1 MGGCATKPKVLKSD
15 DTREAPAPVT
25 EPAKDETAVAEAGA
39 DTGVVVVPD
48 DLKENKEV
56 VVSDQTEKKK
66 DEGDDDHVIH
76 GADDDRIKEIADDE
90 QETKHRSLSNL
101 FKEEFH
107 ITFLIV
113 SLNFFNILQNE
124 EAKDSTQDEK
134 TPVIKPEPIVEAEA
148 ESKVIETHASK
159 PEPSQSEPEIPTG
172 ESESKA
178 PEPPVEP
185 ELPAP
190 LESEN
195 PTTESEISKVQEI
208 QVSET
213 AVEETAAIEANNAP
227 EEKTKTE
234 EVTEGATAA
243 ETHGKEATLE
253 KSSGEKEVEKSGE
266 ENSKEVVVP
275 EEKTLDAKGNVEE
288 IAKV

>member
-101 FKEEFH
+101 FKE
-107 ITFLIV
+107 
-113 SLNFFNILQNE
+113 NE

-178 PEPPVEP
+178 PEPHVEP